1 MEDQWDPVRQ
11 GGLHGPH
18 FSTAGWDQEFRVGK
32 APGLHPVEMLA
43 RIAKFEGKSEPRY
56 EPYTKNFRGRGSLG
70 KICKCVYEGGIE
82 AFGNGKMDK
91 QAKLVAAWNM
101 IERLKKDNIGIVN
114 ETLATGIVV
123 DKSVLKKPVA
133 GQFTSF
139 KKAGT
144 LSSSFV
150 SASSSSSSTSGSA
163 PAKKES
169 MPVVVESVADRLAR
183 EAQREVE
190 EYQRS
195 LVEGDRPENEEETPT
210 CVTSPPKIVFKRSH
224 DDMGDSE
231 AFNNA
236 KMAKTNPEAG
246 QTIFGA
252 VNSPQNSIGP
262 QALPKPPQSE
272 SAPPPEPESS
282 SVPKFGYDWGRGA
295 HRGGQ
300 QGRGRGSSGAGTRP
314 GDWPCS
320 ACGNYNFAW
329 RSTCN
334 QCAQPKQ
341 ANTMPVAYPG
351 WGYNPSYGG
360 NYGNGYG

>member
-70 KICKCVYEGGIE
+70 KICKCVYDGGYE

-150 SASSSSSSTSGSA
+150 SASSSSSSGPT
-163 PAKKES
+163 PAKVE
-169 MPVVVESVADRLAR
+169 MPVVIESVAERLAR
-183 EAQREVE
+183 EAKKEVE

-195 LVEGDRPENEEETPT
+195 LLEGEKQEDGLNEETMG
-210 CVTSPPKIVFKRSH
+210 VSSPPKITFKRSH
-224 DDMGDSE
+224 DDLGDSE
-231 AFNNA
+231 EYNNV
-236 KMAKTNPEAG
+236 KVAKTNTEAG
-246 QTIFGA
+246 QPLFGA

-262 QALPKPPQSE
+262 QALPKPPISDP
-272 SAPPPEPESS
+272 APTPEPENS

-351 WGYNPSYGG
+351 WGYNPGYGA